1 MDTDTEMPR
10 GRAPCEGEGR
20 DQADADRS
28 QGMLRLLEAVAQPGA
43 VSRSQPWRE
52 PALLTLADILISA
65 RLLDLSLLA
74 SQFRGRSLPVA
85 GALLQKPSGKL
96 IEQ

>member
-1 MDTDTEMPR
+1 MPT
-10 GRAPCEGEGR
+10 GKAPCKGEGR

-28 QGMLRLLEAVAQPGA
+28 QGMPRLPEAVAQPGA
-43 VSRSQPWRE
+43 VSRSQPRRE
-52 PALLTLADILISA
+52 PALLTLADVLISA
-65 RLLDLSLLA
+65 WCLDLSLLA
-74 SQFRGRSLPVA
+74 SQFHGRSLPVA